1 MPSTNKEQEMLPA
14 KLKGEKKIAQEG
26 IQNDNV
32 TYVQRGH
39 WESSLLLLTC
49 IFQQCHYKFKSIFY
63 K

>member
-39 WESSLLLLTC
+39 
-49 IFQQCHYKFKSIFY
+49 
-63 K
+63 